1 MNKFN
6 LNSNKKLSRPS
17 EILLVKK
24 QLEAIVSA
32 ANQGETGAAKILSSF
47 TRFVRP
53 IDITRFLVY
62 YECFQ
67 KIKNIQGVVID
78 LGVLHGH
85 STFSIA
91 HVAEILEPRNYT
103 RRIIG
108 FDTFTGYDVKSFT
121 EQDGISKSEIDQ
133 FVAFNESFSSLEEL
147 TAAAKLFSSGQLL
160 PQFEKIEFV
169 AGNAVETIPVWLEK
183 NPGISVAMIIL
194 GTDIYE
200 PTKVALDCFYERMP
214 KGSLLLFG
222 AANYNPNPGETKAI
236 MDTIGL
242 QNMRLERFDFA
253 TKFSYALKD

>member
-1 MNKFN
+1 MNQIN
-6 LNSNKKLSRPS
+6 LNSNKKLNRPS
-17 EILLVKK
+17 EISALKK
-24 QLEAIVSA
+24 RLEAIVSVG
-32 ANQGETGAAKILSSF
+32 NQGETGAAKIISSF

-62 YECFQ
+62 YECFK

-91 HVAEILEPRNYT
+91 QVAEILEPRNYT

-108 FDTFTGYDVKSFT
+108 FDTFAGYDVKSFT
-121 EQDGISKSEIDQ
+121 ERDGVSKGEIDQ

-147 TAAAKLFSSGQLL
+147 TAAAKLFSSDQLL

-169 AGNAVETIPVWLEK
+169 AGNAVETIPIWLEK
-183 NPGISVAMIIL
+183 NPGISVAMMIL

-222 AANYNPNPGETKAI
+222 AANYNPNPGETNAI

-242 QNMRLERFDFA
+242 ENMRLERFDFA
-253 TKFSYALKD
+253 TKFSYALRE